1 MPPAACAVD
10 VRDLGI
16 RYNLNLTRR
25 TTLKGSLAEWVGR
38 KQQVGRHFWAL
49 RHVNF
54 QIQHGESLGI
64 LGANGAGKSTLL
76 LALAGILAPD
86 EGSIAVSG
94 RVSSLLT
101 LGAGFEME
109 ISGRENIFL
118 IGGFMGIRHRV
129 MQGLSPSIIEF
140 ANIGAFIDAPVR
152 TYSTGMRA
160 RLGFAIATAIAP
172 DILLLDEVLGTGDE
186 EFRGR
191 SRQRIREMVAHAKAI
206 VLVTHDLTTVT
217 EFCNRALLM
226 EFGQVVYVGAPQET
240 VDFYRDRVQERKRR
254 LAEAAQEPLAPI
266 PPPAVLSPPAVLP
279 PPVVLDQPAS

>member
-1 MPPAACAVD
+1 MPSSAYAVD

-25 TTLKGSLAEWVGR
+25 TTLKGALAEWVGR
-38 KQQVGRHFWAL
+38 KQQVGSHFWAL
-49 RHVNF
+49 RHVTF
-54 QIQHGESLGI
+54 QIRHGESLGV
-64 LGANGAGKSTLL
+64 LGSNGAGKSTLL

-86 EGSIAVSG
+86 EGSISVSG

-109 ISGRENIFL
+109 ISGRENILL
-118 IGGFMGIRHRV
+118 IGAFMGIRHRI
-129 MQGLSPSIIEF
+129 MLSLSPSIIEF
-140 ANIGAFIDAPVR
+140 ADIGAFIDAPVR

-191 SRQRIREMVAHAKAI
+191 SQQRIREMVGRAKAI

-226 EFGQVVYVGAPQET
+226 ERGQVLFEGTPQAT
-240 VDFYRDRVQERKRR
+240 VDFYKERVRERKRR
-254 LAEAAQEPLAPI
+254 IEESRHEPTAPVSPAA
-266 PPPAVLSPPAVLP
+266 
-279 PPVVLDQPAS
+279 VLDQPAS

>member
-1 MPPAACAVD
+1 
-10 VRDLGI
+10 
-16 RYNLNLTRR
+16 
-25 TTLKGSLAEWVGR
+25 
-38 KQQVGRHFWAL
+38 
-49 RHVNF
+49 
-54 QIQHGESLGI
+54 
-64 LGANGAGKSTLL
+64 
-76 LALAGILAPD
+76 
-86 EGSIAVSG
+86 
-94 RVSSLLT
+94 
-101 LGAGFEME
+101 ME

-129 MQGLSPSIIEF
+129 MVELSPSIIEF
-140 ANIGAFIDAPVR
+140 ADIGAFIDAPVR
-152 TYSTGMRA
+152 TYSMGMRA

-226 EFGQVVYVGAPQET
+226 EFGQVVYEGAPQET
-240 VDFYRDRVQERKRR
+240 VDFYRERVQERKRR
-254 LAEAAQEPLAPI
+254 LAEAAQEQLAPI

>member
-1 MPPAACAVD
+1 MAPPSSAID

-25 TTLKGSLAEWVGR
+25 ATLKGSLAEWIGR

-49 RHVNF
+49 RHVDF
-54 QIQHGESLGI
+54 KIRHGDSVGI
-64 LGANGAGKSTLL
+64 LGSNGAGKSTLL

-86 EGSIAVSG
+86 EGSITVSG

-129 MQGLSPSIIEF
+129 MVELSPSIIEF
-140 ANIGAFIDAPVR
+140 ADIGAFIDAPVR
-152 TYSTGMRA
+152 TYSMGMRA

-226 EFGQVVYVGAPQET
+226 EFGQVVYEGAPQET
-240 VDFYRDRVQERKRR
+240 VDFYRERVQERKRR
-254 LAEAAQEPLAPI
+254 LAEAAQEQLAPI
-266 PPPAVLSPPAVLP
+266 PPPAVLPSPAVLP
-279 PPVVLDQPAS
+279 TPVVLDQPAS